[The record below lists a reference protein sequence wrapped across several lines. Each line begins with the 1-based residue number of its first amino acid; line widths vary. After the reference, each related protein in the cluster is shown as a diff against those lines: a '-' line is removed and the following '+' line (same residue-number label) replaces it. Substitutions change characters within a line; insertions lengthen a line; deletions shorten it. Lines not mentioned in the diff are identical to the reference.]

1 MKDMKLNQEAFQQI
15 LNSIEHIGSPEKI
28 SLKILQKTSNPDYS
42 IDDVSEIIS
51 KDPTISAQILKIA
64 NSVHFSRLEP
74 VKTIKQAVIKL
85 GLSNIK
91 SILFSIEMFGIFKGT
106 SSSKGFNEKDFW
118 KHSVAGAIIASKYAE
133 TDSSATDPDVIY
145 IAALIRNLGVL
156 AIRQFIPGEFDI
168 IVKLMECDT
177 LSFAGAS
184 RAILGASHRQIIYMI
199 GLRWNLPRSILE
211 AIDENSYCQDQ
222 SSESSHIKNAIL
234 FADDLLQVAG
244 FSIWDPFYMPGNVD
258 FHGIPCEDIFNEAST
273 VVDKIFEELWT

>member
-1 MKDMKLNQEAFQQI
+1 MKLNREAFQQI
-15 LNSIEHIGSPEKI
+15 LFNIEHIGSPEKV
-28 SLKILQKTSNPDYS
+28 SLKLLQKTSNPDYS
-42 IDDVSEIIS
+42 TDDVSEIIS
-51 KDPTISAQILKIA
+51 KEPTISAQILKIA

-106 SSSKGFNEKDFW
+106 SSSNGFKEKEFW

-133 TDSSATDPDVIY
+133 YDSSLTDPDIVY
-145 IAALIRNLGVL
+145 VAALIRNLGVL

-177 LSFAGAS
+177 LSFASAS
-184 RAILGASHRQIIYMI
+184 RAVLGASHRQIIYMI
-199 GLRWNLPRSILE
+199 GLRWNLPRSIVE
-211 AIDENSYCQDQ
+211 AIDDKNNICQDQ
-222 SSESSHIKNAIL
+222 TSESSQIKNAIL

-244 FSIWDPFYMPGNVD
+244 FAIWEPFYMPGNVD